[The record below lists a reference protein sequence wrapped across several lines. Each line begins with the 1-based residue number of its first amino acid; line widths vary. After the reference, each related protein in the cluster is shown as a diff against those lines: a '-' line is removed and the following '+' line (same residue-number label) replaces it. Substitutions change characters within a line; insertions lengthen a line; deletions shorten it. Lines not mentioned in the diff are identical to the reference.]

1 MADDADAAPR
11 RTDFGAL
18 LDRFGSHVDASL
30 EDLGNDYWN
39 TALQTLQW
47 HCINYER
54 EVHEYVYS
62 LSMLRRAAKLD
73 ESIKKAECQVDNF
86 GRLDM
91 KLYNA
96 WNGLLA
102 APKPSQADLDTW
114 PMDDVLIYN
123 HPQWHLYVG
132 SLVCPVRFD
141 ELRMYPDVVI
151 AMNRDDPPRPCEPSD
166 WYKHLEACG
175 PFGTAHLR
183 YGGWDQTHAND
194 FDAEQRT
201 HEFKKSWHRLVSDFR
216 QLLTCWHRDDDSHGR
231 QSADVQSDIKK
242 GKGFN
247 KGKSTKKKKKGSSA
261 PGPCSPYSPS
271 WSSHGKAIGKAYIP
285 DNDPNGPVASS
296 QGKAVNK
303 GYLKNANPTVSAP
316 ARLGK
321 ATSKGHVKCSN
332 GKGGFDARQSA
343 AAARQSA
350 AAARQSALASGLQMD
365 EESFPGELAQALE
378 VLEKKKAGPDVWNSW
393 SERRRPLRVL
403 VHCYGGVNRTCAAYS
418 VLMMAFASM
427 NMEKAIDKWI
437 QHRAYYAPF
446 KHREYMI
453 EALLQMQEELQT
465 YQLWKR

>member
-1 MADDADAAPR
+1 MAHDADAAPR

-18 LDRFGSHVDASL
+18 LDRFGTHVDPSL

-54 EVHEYVYS
+54 EVHEYIYIYIYS

-102 APKPSQADLDTW
+102 GPKPSQADLDTW
-114 PMDDVLIYN
+114 PMDDVLIHN
-123 HPQWHLYVG
+123 HPQWQLYVG

-151 AMNRDDPPRPCEPSD
+151 AMNRDDPPRSCEPSD

-231 QSADVQSDIKK
+231 QSADVQSDIKR

-261 PGPCSPYSPS
+261 PGPCSPYGPS
-271 WSSHGKAIGKAYIP
+271 WSSHGKAIGKTYIP
-285 DNDPNGPVASS
+285 
-296 QGKAVNK
+296 
-303 GYLKNANPTVSAP
+303 GYLPP
-316 ARLGK
+316 AAR
-321 ATSKGHVKCSN
+321 
-332 GKGGFDARQSA
+332 ARQSTRVTSRMPIRLSLPPPGW
-343 AAARQSA
+343 ARQP
-350 AAARQSALASGLQMD
+350 ARAMSNAPMARVGSMQGRVPLLQGRV
-365 EESFPGELAQALE
+365 PLLQGR
-378 VLEKKKAGPDVWNSW
+378 VPW
-393 SERRRPLRVL
+393 LRVCRWMRSHSL
-403 VHCYGGVNRTCAAYS
+403 VS
-418 VLMMAFASM
+418 
-427 NMEKAIDKWI
+427 
-437 QHRAYYAPF
+437 
-446 KHREYMI
+446 
-453 EALLQMQEELQT
+453 
-465 YQLWKR
+465 

>member
-18 LDRFGSHVDASL
+18 LDRFGSHVDPSL
-30 EDLGNDYWN
+30 EDLGNDHWN
-39 TALQTLQW
+39 AALQTLQW

-62 LSMLRRAAKLD
+62 LNMLRRAAKLD
-73 ESIKKAECQVDNF
+73 EWIKKAECQVDNF

-151 AMNRDDPPRPCEPSD
+151 AMNGDDPPRSCEPSD

-216 QLLTCWHRDDDSHGR
+216 QPRPPGDS
-231 QSADVQSDIKK
+231 I
-242 GKGFN
+242 N
-247 KGKSTKKKKKGSSA
+247 
-261 PGPCSPYSPS
+261 
-271 WSSHGKAIGKAYIP
+271 
-285 DNDPNGPVASS
+285 
-296 QGKAVNK
+296 
-303 GYLKNANPTVSAP
+303 
-316 ARLGK
+316 
-321 ATSKGHVKCSN
+321 
-332 GKGGFDARQSA
+332 
-343 AAARQSA
+343 
-350 AAARQSALASGLQMD
+350 
-365 EESFPGELAQALE
+365 
-378 VLEKKKAGPDVWNSW
+378 
-393 SERRRPLRVL
+393 
-403 VHCYGGVNRTCAAYS
+403 
-418 VLMMAFASM
+418 
-427 NMEKAIDKWI
+427 
-437 QHRAYYAPF
+437 
-446 KHREYMI
+446 
-453 EALLQMQEELQT
+453 
-465 YQLWKR
+465 

>member
-1 MADDADAAPR
+1 
-11 RTDFGAL
+11 
-18 LDRFGSHVDASL
+18 
-30 EDLGNDYWN
+30 
-39 TALQTLQW
+39 
-47 HCINYER
+47 
-54 EVHEYVYS
+54 
-62 LSMLRRAAKLD
+62 
-73 ESIKKAECQVDNF
+73 AECQVDNF

-102 APKPSQADLDTW
+102 APKPSLADLDTW

-123 HPQWHLYVG
+123 HPQYHLYVG
-132 SLVCPVRFD
+132 SLVCPFRFD

-151 AMNRDDPPRPCEPSD
+151 AMNRDDPPRSCEPSD

-216 QLLTCWHRDDDSHGR
+216 QLLTCWHRDDDSRGR

-261 PGPCSPYSPS
+261 PGPCSPYGPS

-285 DNDPNGPVASS
+285 GYDPNGPAASS

-350 AAARQSALASGLQMD
+350 LASGLQMD

-378 VLEKKKAGPDVWNSW
+378 VLEKKKAGPDVWNSCCQ
-393 SERRRPLRVL
+393 RRRPLRVL
-403 VHCYGGVNRTCAAYS
+403 VHCYGGVNRSGGRQPVSPVQTLLVIIIGA
-418 VLMMAFASM
+418 VLSFRLVIPNDAKGDGTVLGKFISDRLANQSRLYNEKETMQLVFKAFKFILQVQMHHLEQEGAFLADLHENNITVMSDGNGGPLDVQFAFVDASG
-427 NMEKAIDKWI
+427 
-437 QHRAYYAPF
+437 
-446 KHREYMI
+446 
-453 EALLQMQEELQT
+453 LLT
-465 YQLWKR
+465 VKGPKR